1 MIFVACS
8 GFPVPVSRYFQSFN
22 AVEISETELG
32 IPGAGTRRRWLREAP
47 RGSAF
52 SLLAPKRIGAS
63 GFAADRENI
72 DSLDAVGT
80 FARLIK
86 AQALV
91 FTEEGNFG
99 PNRSNRNKLRKFF
112 RSLPDGL
119 PQPVIDLPHWSYAQ
133 IESVLSNP
141 NPVIAY
147 DPLKTDPPRFEKLA
161 YVRLPGPSGY
171 RSRYD
176 EASIEK
182 IARHCARSP
191 AELTLCVFC
200 NIDRFV
206 NATSARALLKK
217 ARR

>member
-22 AVEISETELG
+22 AVEISDTELG

-52 SLLAPKRIGAS
+52 SALAPKRIGAS
-63 GFAADRENI
+63 GFAVDRQNI
-72 DSLDAVGT
+72 DSLKEVGK
-80 FARLIK
+80 FAKLIK
-86 AQALV
+86 ARALV
-91 FTEEGNFG
+91 FAEEGAFA
-99 PNRSNRNKLRKFF
+99 PTRANRSRLRKFF
-112 RSLPDGL
+112 RSLPEGL
-119 PQPVIDLPHWSYAQ
+119 PRTVIDLPHWSHDQ
-133 IESVLSNP
+133 IESVLADSG
-141 NPVIAY
+141 VLIAH
-147 DPLKTDPPRFEKLA
+147 DPLKTEPQLRGELA

-176 EASIEK
+176 EESIEK
-182 IARHCARSP
+182 IARHCARSS
-191 AELTLCVFC
+191 AKVTLCVFC

-217 ARR
+217 SRK